1 MVIIM
6 KGLESISPIGLTLLS
21 IVIALIIIVN
31 FDSDELN
38 VIGNTLIGIGGIMII
53 TATQSDFLSGLSDD
67 RLEEEFLKAKLANL
81 QRRKNSRGISFPF
94 GRMQDITKK

>member
-21 IVIALIIIVN
+21 IVIALIIIAN

-53 TATQSDFLSGLSDD
+53 TATQSDFINGISDKCF
-67 RLEEEFLKAKLANL
+67 EEELLKAKLANL
-81 QRRKNSRGISFPF
+81 QKRKNNRGIPFPF
-94 GRMQDITKK
+94 GNKQGIAKK